1 MQIYVNGNAKK
12 IISMKTKIIDIQISK
27 VKIKRLDNTE
37 PTIEIERSGAV
48 YLKPAKQ
55 KFEI

>member
-27 VKIKRLDNTE
+27 VKIKRLDNTV
-37 PTIEIERSGAV
+37 PKIEIERSVAV
-48 YLKPAKQ
+48 YFKACQ
-55 KFEI
+55 TEG